1 MTTIPA
7 SKSPGE
13 RRGRA
18 VAAKPATGL
27 PEERS
32 AAAVPAR
39 SNGRHAHASQPPPA
53 TWYSAKAQRAER
65 HLLLVDL
72 YRADPMDRVELVKTG
87 VPAAGFVVLASNMN
101 MPKERLA
108 STLGLARATVDRKIR
123 ENKVLSPDES
133 SRVLGMASL
142 VGQVQSM
149 VAESGRTQ
157 DFDAGAWVSNWL
169 EQPVPALGGRR
180 PAELMDTSEGQ
191 AIVSRLVAQM
201 QSGAYA

>member
-1 MTTIPA
+1 MTTIRA
-7 SKSPGE
+7 SKLPGV
-13 RRGRA
+13 RRSRA
-18 VAAKPATGL
+18 AAAKPAAEL
-27 PEERS
+27 PEK
-32 AAAVPAR
+32 PATATGVAQA
-39 SNGRHAHASQPPPA
+39 NGRRARASEPVPTP
-53 TWYSAKAQRAER
+53 WYSAKAQRAER

-72 YRADPMDRVELVKTG
+72 FRADPMDRVALVKTG

-123 ENKVLSPDES
+123 DNKVLSPDES

-142 VGQVQSM
+142 VGQVQSL